1 MRLDLT
7 TATGV
12 ATLMLAL
19 VLAGF
24 AFAVWVSQPTAEPT
38 AREVP
43 TVYDSAWNGTRTAGG
58 TLIVEGALP

>member
-7 TATGV
+7 TAAGI
-12 ATLMLAL
+12 ATLMLAI

-24 AFAVWVSQPTAEPT
+24 AFAVWVSQPTAAQT

-43 TVYDSAWNGTRTAGG
+43 TVYDSAWDGTHTAGG
-58 TLIVEGALP
+58 TLIVEGALA